1 VDPEDRATVRGMKAP
16 LLAFVTLVALTGLVG
31 ATAPAGRAG
40 ADQVGSLS
48 AQAKKIAQELV
59 QEQLEVGAYQ
69 QQYSVA
75 SARVANDERAIA
87 STQVQLRG
95 DRLEIDK
102 RLDVVRRLAIETY
115 VVNGSV
121 SSASGAGVF
130 AENVNTAQTAN
141 EYAEI
146 AEGNLAKDVDELH
159 TAQRNE
165 QGQQQLL
172 IRQKNQD
179 LTVQNQETSY
189 LSQANATA
197 SQLQSLQS
205 QVTGQLATAVAQQ
218 DAAQARAAA
227 AAVAAAQRTATQRTS
242 TTAPAASTSTS
253 TAPAASTSTSTAPDP
268 PTPSAPDPPA
278 GVDLADPALPPF
290 LQCVAQAESGG
301 DYQAVSPNGL
311 YMGAFQFSQ
320 ATWNYA
326 AEAAGLDYLVG
337 VPPNEATRAE
347 QDTVAVTLYN
357 LDGQRPWLGDRCS

>member
-1 VDPEDRATVRGMKAP
+1 MDPEARATVRGMKAP
-16 LLAFVTLVALTGLVG
+16 LFAFVTLVALTGLVG

-75 SARVANDERAIA
+75 SARVADDERAIA
-87 STQVQLRG
+87 STQTQLRG

-115 VVNGSV
+115 VVNGTV

-141 EYAEI
+141 EYAVI
-146 AEGNLAKDVDELH
+146 AEGDLAKDVDELH

-179 LTVQNQETSY
+179 LTVQNQEASY
-189 LSQANATA
+189 LTQANA
-197 SQLQSLQS
+197 S
-205 QVTGQLATAVAQQ
+205 
-218 DAAQARAAA
+218 REP
-227 AAVAAAQRTATQRTS
+227 AAVAAVSGDRPTGDGGGAAGCRTGTCRRRGGGRCATHGDPENQHHHGTGRVHVDLDGTGPGDAIG
-242 TTAPAASTSTS
+242 TGPARRRRSGR
-253 TAPAASTSTSTAPDP
+253 PG
-268 PTPSAPDPPA
+268 PPA
-278 GVDLADPALPPF
+278 
-290 LQCVAQAESGG
+290 
-301 DYQAVSPNGL
+301 
-311 YMGAFQFSQ
+311 
-320 ATWNYA
+320 
-326 AEAAGLDYLVG
+326 
-337 VPPNEATRAE
+337 VPPVRGAGG
-347 QDTVAVTLYN
+347 V
-357 LDGQRPWLGDRCS
+357 GW

>member
-1 VDPEDRATVRGMKAP
+1 MDPEARVTVRGMKAP
-16 LLAFVTLVALTGLVG
+16 LFAFVTLVALTGLVG

-40 ADQVGSLS
+40 ADQVGSLNG
-48 AQAKKIAQELV
+48 QAKKIAQELV

-75 SARVANDERAIA
+75 SARVADDERAIA
-87 STQVQLRG
+87 STQTQVRV
-95 DRLEIDK
+95 DRLAIDK
-102 RLDVVRRLAIETY
+102 KLDVVRRLAIETY

-121 SSASGAGVF
+121 ASASGAGMF

-172 IRQKNQD
+172 IRQKNED
-179 LTVQNQETSY
+179 LTVQNQEASY
-189 LSQANATA
+189 LTQANATA

-242 TTAPAASTSTS
+242 TT
-253 TAPAASTSTSTAPDP
+253 TAPAASTSTSTSTSTTPDP

-320 ATWNYA
+320 ATWDYA

-347 QDTVAVTLYN
+347 QDTVADTLYN

>member
-1 VDPEDRATVRGMKAP
+1 MEPEAWATVRRMRAP
-16 LLAFVTLVALTGLVG
+16 LLVFVTLVTLIGLVG
-31 ATAPAGRAG
+31 ATTPAGRAG

-48 AQAKKIAQELV
+48 GQAKKIAQELV

-75 SARVANDERAIA
+75 SARVADDERAIA
-87 STQVQLRG
+87 ATQTQVRV
-95 DRLEIDK
+95 DRLAIDK
-102 RLDVVRRLAIETY
+102 KLDVVRRLAIETY
-115 VVNGSV
+115 VVNGSA

-141 EYAEI
+141 EYADI
-146 AEGNLAKDVDELH
+146 AEGNLAKDVAELH

-172 IRQKNQD
+172 TRQKDQD
-179 LTVQNQETSY
+179 VAVQNQEASY
-189 LSQANATA
+189 LTQANATA

-227 AAVAAAQRTATQRTS
+227 AAVAAAQRTTIQRTG
-242 TTAPAASTSTS
+242 TTVPAA
-253 TAPAASTSTSTAPDP
+253 PTSTSTAPDP
-268 PTPSAPDPPA
+268 PTTSTSAPNPPA

-290 LQCVAQAESGG
+290 LACVAQAESGG

-337 VPPNEATRAE
+337 VPPDEATKAE

>member
-1 VDPEDRATVRGMKAP
+1 MDPEDRATVRGMKAP

-218 DAAQARAAA
+218 DATQARAAA

-242 TTAPAASTSTS
+242 TTAPAAPS
-253 TAPAASTSTSTAPDP
+253 STSTAPDT
-268 PTPSAPDPPA
+268 PTPSEPDPPA

>member
-1 VDPEDRATVRGMKAP
+1 MKV
-16 LLAFVTLVALTGLVG
+16 LLVVVVTLIALSGLVG

-40 ADQVGSLS
+40 ADQVTSLS
-48 AQAKKIAQELV
+48 AQAKRIAQELV

-75 SARVANDERAIA
+75 SARVADDERAIA
-87 STQVQLRG
+87 ATQTQVHV
-95 DRLEIDK
+95 DRLAIDK
-102 RLDVVRRLAIETY
+102 KLDVVRRLAIETY

-130 AENVNTAQTAN
+130 AENVNTAQMAN
-141 EYAEI
+141 EYADI

-172 IRQKNQD
+172 VRQKDQD
-179 LTVQNQETSY
+179 QTVQIQEASY
-189 LSQANATA
+189 LTQANATA

-227 AAVAAAQRTATQRTS
+227 AAVAAAQRTTIQRTG
-242 TTAPAASTSTS
+242 TTGSVASTSTS
-253 TAPAASTSTSTAPDP
+253 SAPDP
-268 PTPSAPDPPA
+268 PTPTPTSSTAPSAPDPPA
-278 GVDLADPALPPF
+278 GVDLADPTLPPF
-290 LQCVAQAESGG
+290 LACVAQAESGG

-337 VPPNEATRAE
+337 VPPDEASKAE

-357 LDGQRPWLGDRCS
+357 LDGQRPWLGDRCTS

>member
-1 VDPEDRATVRGMKAP
+1 VWATVRRMKAP
-16 LLAFVTLVALTGLVG
+16 LLVVVTLVTLSGLVG

-40 ADQVGSLS
+40 ADQVTSLS
-48 AQAKKIAQELV
+48 GQAKKIAQELV

-75 SARVANDERAIA
+75 SARVADDERAIA
-87 STQVQLRG
+87 ATQTQVRV
-95 DRLEIDK
+95 DRLAIDK
-102 RLDVVRRLAIETY
+102 KLDVVRRLAIETY

-130 AENVNTAQTAN
+130 AENVNTAQMAN
-141 EYAEI
+141 EYADI
-146 AEGNLAKDVDELH
+146 AEGNLNKDVDELH

-172 IRQKNQD
+172 VRQKDQD
-179 LTVQNQETSY
+179 QTVQTQEASY

-205 QVTGQLATAVAQQ
+205 RVTGQLATAVAQQ
-218 DAAQARAAA
+218 DAAQARVAA
-227 AAVAAAQRTATQRTS
+227 AAVAAAQRTTIQRTG
-242 TTAPAASTSTS
+242 TTVPAAPTSTS
-253 TAPAASTSTSTAPDP
+253 SAPDP
-268 PTPSAPDPPA
+268 PTSTSTSSTAPSAPDPPA
-278 GVDLADPALPPF
+278 GVDLADPTLPPF
-290 LQCVAQAESGG
+290 LACVAQAESGG

-337 VPPNEATRAE
+337 VPPDEATKAE

-357 LDGQRPWLGDRCS
+357 LDGQRPWLGDRCTS

>member
-1 VDPEDRATVRGMKAP
+1 VDPEARTTVRGMKAP
-16 LLAFVTLVALTGLVG
+16 LFAFVTLVALTGLVG
-31 ATAPAGRAG
+31 VTAPAGRAG

-75 SARVANDERAIA
+75 SARVADDERAIA
-87 STQVQLRG
+87 STQMQLRG

-179 LTVQNQETSY
+179 LTVQNQEASY
-189 LSQANATA
+189 LTQANATA

-242 TTAPAASTSTS
+242 TTAPAAPTSTS
-253 TAPAASTSTSTAPDP
+253 TAPAAPTSTST
-268 PTPSAPDPPA
+268 APDPPA

-320 ATWNYA
+320 ATWNFA
-326 AEAAGLDYLVG
+326 AEAAGLDYLIG
-337 VPPNEATRAE
+337 VPPDEATRAE
-347 QDTVAVTLYN
+347 QDTVADTLYN